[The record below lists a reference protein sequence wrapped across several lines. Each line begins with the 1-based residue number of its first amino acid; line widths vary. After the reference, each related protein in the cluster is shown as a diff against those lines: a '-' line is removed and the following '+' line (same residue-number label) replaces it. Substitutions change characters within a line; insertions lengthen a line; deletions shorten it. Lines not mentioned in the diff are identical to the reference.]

1 MWYSASFLVWGS
13 SDRSLEKHQ
22 AYRIPMAGL
31 MEGCGIGILLGEN
44 LLGENTFMWLHDLVN
59 IVMNVS
65 SRHSSSRWCH
75 VCVES
80 EQV

>member
-1 MWYSASFLVWGS
+1 
-13 SDRSLEKHQ
+13 
-22 AYRIPMAGL
+22 MAGL